1 MNQTL
6 RNCRLIQCWCLFVVF
21 VLTSAVFAQE
31 TTGGLQGTV
40 KDPSGAVVSKAKVEL
55 TGTSLVGSKAL
66 ETDGSG
72 YYRFANLPPGT
83 YAVAVTASGFT
94 QLKREGITIEVGH
107 LPTLDLQLQ
116 VGSSTTVVEVS
127 GEAPIID
134 VATTR
139 TITNI
144 TPDVVADVPHG
155 ISYQSVIQ
163 FAPAA
168 RNEPLMGNNS
178 PGGTGPGAMIRPG
191 TGGGAAGSTSNGGG
205 FGYQVG
211 GGADSENRYLVEGQ
225 DTSNVIGGYSHS
237 DVPFEF
243 VDQVEVKSSGIEAE
257 HGGAMGGVVNVLMK
271 HGSNAWHGSAGVGF
285 YTGGMNGNQNNPFIY
300 YNFQSTGSPNTG
312 TDPQPI
318 TYTQR
323 PDHTRFVQPSFTIG
337 GPILTDRLWFFLG
350 VDPKYTSLVRTVN
363 FGLNDNG
370 AGVQSFNQ
378 DQQTYFTNARLD
390 ATVTQKIRVFASCA
404 LLLGDAPAET
414 HDLRLAEHLLR
425 VPQLAQP

>member
-1 MNQTL
+1 MNRTL
-6 RNCRLIQCWCLFVVF
+6 RNCRWIPCCFVMCLLI
-21 VLTSAVFAQE
+21 SAGFAQE

-40 KDPSGAVVSKAKVEL
+40 RDPSGAVVSRAKIEL
-55 TGTSLVGSKAL
+55 TGTSLVGAKSL

-83 YAVAVTASGFT
+83 YAISVTAGGFT
-94 QLKREGITIEVGH
+94 GLRREGITIEVGH

-116 VGSSTTVVEVS
+116 VGASTTVVEVS

-155 ISYQSVIQ
+155 ISFQSVIQ

-178 PGGTGPGAMIRPG
+178 PGGTGAGAFIRAG
-191 TGGGAAGSTSNGGG
+191 TGGGSAGSNSNGNG

-237 DVPFEF
+237 YVPFDF
-243 VDQVEVKSSGIEAE
+243 IDQVEIKSSGIEAE
-257 HGGAMGGVVNVLMK
+257 HGGAMGGVVNVIMK
-271 HGSNAWHGSAGVGF
+271 HGSNSWHGSLGTDFQSSGLNA
-285 YTGGMNGNQNNPFIY
+285 NQNNPFIY
-300 YNFQSTGSPNTG
+300 YNFQ
-312 TDPQPI
+312 DPGNAAAERDPAPL
-318 TYTQR
+318 TFTQ
-323 PDHTRFVQPSFTIG
+323 
-337 GPILTDRLWFFLG
+337 
-350 VDPKYTSLVRTVN
+350 
-363 FGLNDNG
+363 
-370 AGVQSFNQ
+370 
-378 DQQTYFTNARLD
+378 
-390 ATVTQKIRVFASCA
+390 
-404 LLLGDAPAET
+404 
-414 HDLRLAEHLLR
+414 
-425 VPQLAQP
+425 